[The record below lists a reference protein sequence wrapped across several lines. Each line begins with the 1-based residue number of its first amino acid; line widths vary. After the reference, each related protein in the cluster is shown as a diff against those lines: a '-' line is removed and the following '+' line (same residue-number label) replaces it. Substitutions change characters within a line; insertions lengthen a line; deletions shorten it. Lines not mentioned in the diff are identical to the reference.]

1 MGNASRCW
9 LPKERPKQGDAA
21 VDVVAA
27 EPLKKRKKESRIL
40 REAKRELAEERAR
53 AQGAASA
60 SAAPSGSALQTQQDH
75 SAQQQPVKQPKPSAA
90 ENGLH
95 ASGSKAGKARPVQA
109 ATGASTSA
117 ETGALQEARRER
129 SSGAKPGKKKAKNSG
144 AIELGGAAGQVSEQ
158 PMHKAKKLAKLGKQK
173 GKKSKAPH
181 PATGKL
187 LEGAIAM
194 LAARAPKQAQ
204 R

>member
-1 MGNASRCW
+1 M
-9 LPKERPKQGDAA
+9 PDA
-21 VDVVAA
+21 DVVAA
-27 EPLKKRKKESRIL
+27 EPMKKRKKESRIL
-40 REAKRELAEERAR
+40 REAKRELAEEHAR

-75 SAQQQPVKQPKPSAA
+75 RAEQQPVKQPKPSAG
-90 ENGLH
+90 EKGLH
-95 ASGSKAGKARPVQA
+95 ASGSKAGKAKPVQA
-109 ATGASTSA
+109 AAGASTAA
-117 ETGALQEARRER
+117 EKGALQEATQER
-129 SSGAKPGKKKAKNSG
+129 SSGAKPGNKKAKKSG
-144 AIELGGAAGQVSEQ
+144 AIELGETAGQVSKQ
-158 PMHKAKKLAKLGKQK
+158 PMHKAEKLAKPGKQK

>member
-1 MGNASRCW
+1 MDAG
-9 LPKERPKQGDAA
+9 LPQKRLKQGDAD

-27 EPLKKRKKESRIL
+27 ESMKKRKKESRIL

-53 AQGAASA
+53 VQGAASA
-60 SAAPSGSALQTQQDH
+60 SAAPSGSAAQTHQDH
-75 SAQQQPVKQPKPSAA
+75 PAQQQPVKQPRPSAT
-90 ENGLH
+90 EDGLH
-95 ASGSKAGKARPVQA
+95 ASGSKAGKAKPVQA
-109 ATGASTSA
+109 AAGASTAA
-117 ETGALQEARRER
+117 EMGALREATRER
-129 SSGAKPGKKKAKNSG
+129 SSGANPGKKKAKKSG
-144 AIELGGAAGQVSEQ
+144 AIELGAAAGQVSEQ
-158 PMHKAKKLAKLGKQK
+158 PVQKAEKLGKQK
-173 GKKSKAPH
+173 GKKNKAPH

>member
-1 MGNASRCW
+1 MDAG
-9 LPKERPKQGDAA
+9 LPQTRLKQGDAD

-27 EPLKKRKKESRIL
+27 EPMKKRKKESRIL
-40 REAKRELAEERAR
+40 REAKRELAEELAR
-53 AQGAASA
+53 VQGAAFA
-60 SAAPSGSALQTQQDH
+60 SAAPSGSALQTHQGH
-75 SAQQQPVKQPKPSAA
+75 PAQQQPVKQPKPSAA
-90 ENGLH
+90 EDGLH
-95 ASGSKAGKARPVQA
+95 ASGSKAGKAKPVQA
-109 ATGASTSA
+109 AAGASTAA
-117 ETGALQEARRER
+117 ETGALREATQER
-129 SSGAKPGKKKAKNSG
+129 SSGAKPGKKKAKKSG
-144 AIELGGAAGQVSEQ
+144 AIELGAAAGQVSEQ
-158 PMHKAKKLAKLGKQK
+158 PMQKAEKLAKLGKQK